1 MVLVAAC
8 ASRRDRAGA
17 DDQVALAGGELGRRR
32 GHALR
37 RFGLAYD
44 DREVLAIDPA
54 KVAQALP
61 QGRLGLSGGGAGRL
75 GREIPDTP
83 GPLGTA
89 GHGAGEDPDS
99 RQADDQIAPLHSI
112 SPGLS
117 RGQPGEQLTPQRSGV
132 TSAA

>member
-1 MVLVAAC
+1 MAYPPRGRPDRQ
-8 ASRRDRAGA
+8 RRLDRNGCRQGC
-17 DDQVALAGGELGRRR
+17 DEHLRRRR

-54 KVAQALP
+54 EVPQALP

-75 GREIPDTP
+75 GREIPDPP

-99 RQADDQIAPLHSI
+99 GQADDQIAPLHSI

-117 RGQPGEQLTPQRSGV
+117 RAQNH
-132 TSAA
+132 ANN